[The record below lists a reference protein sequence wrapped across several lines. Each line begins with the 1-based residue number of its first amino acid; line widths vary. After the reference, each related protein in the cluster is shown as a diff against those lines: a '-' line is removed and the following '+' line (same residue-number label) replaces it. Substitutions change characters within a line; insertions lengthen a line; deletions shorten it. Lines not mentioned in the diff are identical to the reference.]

1 MATSQ
6 FRKSAFIIAIALP
19 LALTAC
25 ARPFGSGN
33 DFELK
38 KPTANPSAVVAAES
52 AFNRLA
58 REEGLWT
65 AFRELAADNAIMLT
79 PEPVAA
85 ETWLKGRADPEL
97 APQWEPEAIYMSCDA
112 RTAAS
117 TGGFVSAVEGGE
129 MLQGQFTTIWQRRY
143 EVRAAKADWKFL
155 FDHGVNRPPV
165 REKPDFVQTRV
176 ASCNG
181 AVPQNPPQ
189 ANVGY
194 SRDQTLKWEWDVRAD
209 TSRKVTVSLWNGSA
223 YEAVIIDDIEAR

>member
-1 MATSQ
+1 MAIST
-6 FRKSAFIIAIALP
+6 FRNPALWLAIAASLG
-19 LALTAC
+19 LSAC

-65 AFRELAADNAIMLT
+65 AFREQAAEDAIMLT
-79 PEPVAA
+79 PEPVDA

-117 TGGFVSAVEGGE
+117 TGGFVSETESGE
-129 MLQGQFTTIWQRRY
+129 MLQGKFTTIWQRRY

-155 FDHGVNRPPV
+155 FDHGVSRPPV

-181 AVPQNPPQ
+181 AVPQNVAQ
-189 ANVGY
+189 TNARY
-194 SRDQTLKWEWDVRAD
+194 SRDQTLKWEWDVRPD

-223 YEAVIIDDIEAR
+223 YEAVIIDDMEAR